1 MAKNKQKEYRKE
13 YSKQRSRL
21 VKAKSRAEK
30 QGYFFDESVIPPKL
44 KDIKGNIK
52 KSDIEKLRK
61 ITPEKLREKATTA
74 GFVDVETGEF
84 VTKKEY
90 EKQKQNQI
98 KAQSRI
104 NIAKAQAENKAKQE
118 KQEFGVDYT
127 TDQKQSFIGEQLF
140 KAYRKLI
147 DEGKIQE
154 SQDFI
159 SKLKSEDYQS
169 FLKAS
174 NDYARREAMKEAFKW
189 ASQELNRQKEAE
201 NGSQE
206 NVSSGG
212 KAGENLLPDEGNKQQ
227 RKQEYQEESGTPV
240 EQRAKD
246 EEIGTDEVSKSD
258 ERRKVKDNTISKNQQ
273 NKIDKAYEQWKED
286 FERQKH
292 MPRKEREYSKDSYSL
307 LAGIKARISM
317 FDRYMQEPKFEA
329 RYWRNA
335 EARSVIER
343 ALNGAIRQDGLKTV
357 LKRIQNYSDEI
368 GELIDDALFQ
378 YRDAGLA
385 NHNALRVAHI
395 FHGRPLTTGEI
406 QEYSDFSSTAEFAT
420 DDDMEE
426 MEIDEDE

>member
-52 KSDIEKLRK
+52 KADIEKLRK
-61 ITPEKLREKATTA
+61 ISPEKLREKASTA

-84 VTKKEY
+84 VTKKEK
-90 EKQKQNQI
+90 EKQQQEQI
-98 KAQSRI
+98 KAKSRI
-104 NIAKAQAENKAKQE
+104 NIAKAQVENKIKQE

-159 SKLKSEDYQS
+159 SNLKSEDYQS

-174 NDYARREAMKEAFKW
+174 NDYARHEAMKEAFKW
-189 ASQELNRQKEAE
+189 ASQELNKQKEAE
-201 NGSQE
+201 NGSQG
-206 NVSSGG
+206 NISSGG
-212 KAGENLLPDEGNKQQ
+212 KTGENLLPDEGSKQQ
-227 RKQEYQEESGTPV
+227 RKQEYQEESGIPV

-246 EEIGTDEVSKSD
+246 EEIGADEVSESD
-258 ERRKVKDNTISKNQQ
+258 ERKVKEKPITKRDQK
-273 NKIDKAYEQWKED
+273 KIDKAYEQWKDD

-292 MPRKEREYSKDSYSL
+292 IPRKEREYSKDSYSL
-307 LAGIKARISM
+307 LAGIKARFEL
-317 FDRYMQEPKFEA
+317 FDRYMQDPKFEQ
-329 RYWRNA
+329 RYWNNA
-335 EARSVIER
+335 DVKNFVER
-343 ALNGAIRQDGLKTV
+343 ALNGAIKRDGLKAV
-357 LKRIQNYSDEI
+357 LKRIEQHSEEI
-368 GELIDDALFQ
+368 GELMDDMLFQ
-378 YRDAGLA
+378 YSNQSLTQSNASALA
-385 NHNALRVAHI
+385 SI
-395 FHGRPLTTGEI
+395 FHGRSLTSQESS
-406 QEYSDFSSTAEFAT
+406 EYSDYMETADFASE
-420 DDDMEE
+420 DDLDG